1 MYKIKTEDIYE
12 EFNSNKEMFDFSNYS
27 TKSKCYDN
35 WNKLIIGKMK
45 IETGDVTNEEF
56 LGLRKSKMYS
66 FLVDNTKHKKSKTC
80 E

>member
-1 MYKIKTEDIYE
+1 
-12 EFNSNKEMFDFSNYS
+12 
-27 TKSKCYDN
+27 
-35 WNKLIIGKMK
+35 MK
-45 IETGDVTNEEF
+45 DETGDVTNEEF